1 MPRYARYIGD
11 NGLTHTGIIQHG
23 SVQDLPGDPDILA
36 LLQGPE
42 DVRRDVLV
50 RAGKQ
55 QRRPI
60 ADATF
65 AVPVQPRAMRD
76 FLVFEAHIAGMKKNE
91 PGDGTVPPQWYEA
104 PAFLFMNPWSVVPAG
119 ADIPMPPFTQKLDFE
134 LEVAMIVKDTVRD
147 VPLEEASQ
155 HIAGFC
161 LFNDWS
167 ARDIQGNEM
176 RVGLGP
182 NKGKDFANTLGPWI
196 TTPEELEQFREGDRY
211 ALEMSVAI
219 NGEVVGTDNL
229 RNMSWSFEEMLVHA
243 SRDAWVGA
251 GDVLA
256 TGTASQGALSER
268 WARAGGE
275 LIIPPL
281 QVGDVVTMTVEGLG
295 SISNRIVETTSP
307 GYRVPPARR
316 TYGPD
321 RL

>member
-1 MPRYARYIGD
+1 MQLARYVGP
-11 NGLTHTGIIQHG
+11 NGIVHTGRIQHG
-23 SVQDLPGDPDILA
+23 RVQDIPGDPGILD
-36 LLQGPE
+36 LLTGP
-42 DVRRDVLV
+42 DQLRRDLLV

-55 QRRPI
+55 QRLPLEQ
-60 ADATF
+60 AVF

-91 PGDGTVPPQWYEA
+91 PGDGGVPPQWYEA
-104 PAFLFMNPWSVVPAG
+104 PAFLFMNPWSVVPTG
-119 ADIPMPPFTQKLDFE
+119 ADIPMPPGTRRLDFE
-134 LEVAMIVKDTVRD
+134 LEVAMIVEHTVRD
-147 VPLEEASQ
+147 VPLDEAHE
-155 HIAGFC
+155 HIAGFTI
-161 LFNDWS
+161 LNDWS
-167 ARDIQGNEM
+167 ARDIQADEM

-182 NKGKDFANTLGPWI
+182 AKGKDFANTLGPWI
-196 TTPEELEQFREGDRY
+196 TTPDELEPYREGDRY
-211 ALEMSVAI
+211 ALEMSVAV

-275 LIIPPL
+275 LVIPPL
-281 QVGDVVTMTVEGLG
+281 QVGDVVTMSVQGLG
-295 SISNRIVETTSP
+295 SIRNRIVETVSP
-307 GYRVPPARR
+307 DHRVPAARR
-316 TYGPD
+316 TYGAD

>member
-1 MPRYARYIGD
+1 MARYARYLGP
-11 NGLTHTGIIQHG
+11 NGIVHTARVQH
-23 SVQDLPGDPDILA
+23 DRLHDIPGDPEILD
-36 LLQGPE
+36 LLSLPE
-42 DVRRDVLV
+42 DARRDLDV
-50 RAGKQ
+50 RAGRMQKLSVE
-55 QRRPI
+55 
-60 ADATF
+60 DASL

-76 FLVFEAHIAGMKKNE
+76 FLVFEAHIAGMKKSE
-91 PGDGTVPPQWYEA
+91 PGDGAVPPAWYEA
-104 PAFLFMNPWSVVPAG
+104 PAFLFMNPWSAVPSG

-134 LEVAMIVKDTVRD
+134 LEVAMIVKHTVRD
-147 VPLEEASQ
+147 VAVEDAAQ

-161 LFNDWS
+161 ILNDWS
-167 ARDIQGNEM
+167 ARDIQANEM

-182 NKGKDFANTLGPWI
+182 SKGKDFANTLGPWL
-196 TTPEELEQFREGDRY
+196 TTPDELEKHREGDRL
-211 ALEMSVAI
+211 ALEMSVSV

-268 WARAGGE
+268 WARTGQ
-275 LIIPPL
+275 LTPPPL
-281 QVGDVVTMTVEGLG
+281 RPGDVVTMTVEGLG
-295 SISNRIVETTSP
+295 TISNRVVESASP
-307 GYRVPPARR
+307 GHTVPAARR